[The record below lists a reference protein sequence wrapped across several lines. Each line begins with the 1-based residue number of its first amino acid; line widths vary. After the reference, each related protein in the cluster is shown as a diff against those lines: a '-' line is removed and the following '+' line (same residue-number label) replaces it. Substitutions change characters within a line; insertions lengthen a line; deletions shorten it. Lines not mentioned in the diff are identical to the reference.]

1 MKKYLKFSIATSL
14 LFTAVCLSAQIS
26 FTNFTTVNGLIDNFV
41 SGGVAVDNNNVKWFG
56 TQSGLSKFD
65 GTVWTT
71 YTAADGLI
79 DNYVQCVASDNA
91 GNVWIGT
98 GNGVSKF
105 NGSTWSTYTTEQG
118 LPDNSVN
125 YIAIDNSGNV
135 WFATY
140 SGLAKFDG
148 TNFTTFTT
156 SDGLSSDL
164 ITYILPVGSKIWL
177 GTIGGGLACYDGSTF
192 TSITTTN
199 GLPDNNTGAIELD
212 ANGKIWVGTYHG
224 LAVIN
229 TSNVVETVYTLDNG
243 LFNNYVQDIVIDSD
257 GNVIVLEFAD
267 YLSDGGVTV
276 FNGTSW
282 HTYVV
287 TDGLVDVL
295 VKRAEIDE
303 DGFVWITTGAGISK
317 MSLGSAVEQ
326 FSLLQAD
333 VYPNP
338 ADNQIFITGLQTDV
352 DIEFYDICGKL
363 SLSGTTISGKISCEE
378 LPTGIYFLR
387 FRSGNEEYVARILK
401 N

>member
-1 MKKYLKFSIATSL
+1 MKKYLKFSFVLAFIFSTLCAS
-14 LFTAVCLSAQIS
+14 SQIS
-26 FTNFTTVNGLIDNFV
+26 FTNFTNVNGLADDFV
-41 SGGVAVDNNNVKWFG
+41 SGGVAIDANNVKWFG

-65 GTVWTT
+65 GTTWTT
-71 YTAADGLI
+71 FTTTDGLV
-79 DNYVQCVASDNA
+79 DNYVQCVAADNA
-91 GNVWIGT
+91 GNIWIGT

-105 NGSTWSTYTTEQG
+105 NGSTWTTYTTEQG

-125 YIAIDNSGNV
+125 YIAVDNSGNI

-164 ITYILPVGSKIWL
+164 ITYILPVGTKIWL

-192 TSITTTN
+192 TSITSAN
-199 GLPDNNTGAIELD
+199 GLPDDNTGAIEVD

-224 LAVIN
+224 LAVVN
-229 TSNVVETVYTLDNG
+229 TSNVVETIYNLDNG
-243 LFNNYVQDIVIDSD
+243 LFNNYVQDIVIDDD

-287 TDGLVDVL
+287 SDGLIDVL
-295 VKRAEIDE
+295 VKRAEIDD

-338 ADNQIFITGLQTDV
+338 TDNQIFITGLQTDV
-352 DIEFYDICGKL
+352 EFQFYDVCGKL
-363 SLSGTTISGKISCEE
+363 SLSGNSFGGTISCGE
-378 LPTGIYFLR
+378 LPAGIYFLR
-387 FRSGNEEYVARILK
+387 FRSENEEYVARILK
-401 N
+401 K